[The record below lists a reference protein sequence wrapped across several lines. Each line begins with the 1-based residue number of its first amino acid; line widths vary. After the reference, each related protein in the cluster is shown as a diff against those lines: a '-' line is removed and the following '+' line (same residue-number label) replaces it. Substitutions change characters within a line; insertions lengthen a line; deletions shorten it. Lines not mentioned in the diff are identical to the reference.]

1 MMEERSHA
9 VLSPSSSGMWLECPP
24 SVRLAE
30 NLPAQDSV
38 FAQEGTE
45 AHELCEYYLNK
56 MMGKDVSDPR
66 EHLEYYNQEMEDC
79 ATDYASYVYGLYLK
93 EAEAGR
99 NPTVMVEQ
107 LLDISRFAPECFGT
121 ADSIILS
128 RGKLFITDFKY
139 GVGVPVS
146 AEGNT
151 QMRLYALGALDC
163 FSNLYDTEEVIMTI
177 FQPRLGNISSSTMK
191 ASELFDWGENYL
203 RPRAQLAFNGEGE
216 ATSGPWC
223 RFCKV
228 KASCR
233 RRAEDNLALAAYE
246 FKQPEL
252 LADEELRDV
261 ITKSEELVQWANDVK
276 GYTLSRLLGGG
287 NVEGL
292 KLVEGRSVRRYTDEV
307 AAAEAVKKA
316 GYDPYAHT
324 ILGLTAMTS
333 LLGKKQFNEI
343 LGPYITRPH
352 GKPTVVLESD
362 SRPAITVD
370 DLSVFNDLKGEKV

>member
-1 MMEERSHA
+1 MTEERMHA
-9 VLSPSSSGMWLECPP
+9 VLSPSASGMWLECTP

-30 NLPAQDSV
+30 NLPDQDSV
-38 FAQEGTE
+38 YAREGTE
-45 AHELCEYYLNK
+45 AHELCEYHLNK
-56 MMGKDVSDPR
+56 MMGKAVEDPR
-66 EHLEYYNQEMEDC
+66 GHLEHYTQEMEDC
-79 ATDYASYVYGLYLK
+79 AVEYASYVYSLYLQ

-99 NPTVMVEQ
+99 NPTVMIEQ
-107 LLDISRFAPECFGT
+107 KLDISRFVPECFGT

-128 RGKLFITDFKY
+128 RGKLYVTDFKY
-139 GVGVPVS
+139 GVGVPVI

-151 QMRLYALGALDC
+151 QMRIYALGALDC
-163 FSNLYDTEEVIMTI
+163 FSNLCDTEDVIMTI

-191 ASELFDWGENYL
+191 ASDLLEWGESYL
-203 RPRAQLAFNGEGE
+203 KPRAQLAFNGEGE
-216 ATSGPWC
+216 TKSGPWC

-233 RRAEDNLALAAYE
+233 RRAEDNMALASYE

-252 LADEELRDV
+252 LADDELRDV
-261 ITKSEELVQWANDVK
+261 ITRSEELVQWANDVK
-276 GYTLSRLLGGG
+276 GYTLSRLLGGKR
-287 NVEGL
+287 VEGL
-292 KLVEGRSVRRYTDEV
+292 KLVEGRSVRRYTDEA

-333 LLGKKQFNEI
+333 LLGKKQFNDI
-343 LGPYITRPH
+343 LGPFITRPH

-362 SRPAITVD
+362 SRPAITAD
-370 DLSVFNDLKGEKV
+370 DLSEFND